1 MAGVGSGWPKSER
14 ALLCMKYFLFVF
26 NVLSFLTAVV
36 ILTLGLW
43 IRYDWDFKHYIL
55 ELRLYQFWTG
65 VYILIAAA
73 SIVMAISFLGCCGTI
88 MENPTVLGLYGVL
101 LIVCFLLEIAGVAYL
116 LNNGTL
122 WSNVTWWLRDR
133 FYELIYVSDTNA
145 REARILRIIQ
155 EEVIYHQTGFCF
167 LFFSFFLFCLFTF
180 LSIFFSSEIG
190 CCGSYSSLDYIN
202 VNKPVPNEC
211 RDKATGNEYLD
222 GCYIRMSRYLE
233 ERSGWIAGVS
243 LFLAALQVFGITASL
258 TMRHTL
264 RKLESEGKVYNPVK
278 KSKA

>member
-155 EEVIYHQTGFCF
+155 EE
-167 LFFSFFLFCLFTF
+167 
-180 LSIFFSSEIG
+180 IG

-202 VNKPVPNEC
+202 VHKPVPNEC

-264 RKLESEGKVYNPVK
+264 RKLEGEGKVYNPVK